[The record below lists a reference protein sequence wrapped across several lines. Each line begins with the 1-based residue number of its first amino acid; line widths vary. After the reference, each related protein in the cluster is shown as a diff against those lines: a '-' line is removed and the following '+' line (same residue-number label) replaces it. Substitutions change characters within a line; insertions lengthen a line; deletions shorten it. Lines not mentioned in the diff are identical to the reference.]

1 MKEKTNQLVSVI
13 ILSKNEEAN
22 IQHAI
27 CSVNGWSDDVHV
39 VDSGSTDKTIE
50 IARNLNANIHE
61 HKWTNW
67 AEQRNWALATID
79 LKYKWVLF
87 LDADEQLTQE
97 SRSEI
102 SQRIYLEN
110 DSIGFY
116 IGFEYYF
123 LGKPLLKVMKPHF
136 RLVRKSKVKW
146 QTVGARET
154 CNIPDN
160 SPHIRAKLLHK
171 DNKGLKAWL
180 EKQTQNAF
188 LDAQMIYEIRK
199 KKDIDVS
206 SMSKFKLGYYKKCP
220 MLLMPLISFFHKLF
234 CSFSLKN
241 GFTGFLYIT
250 VLSIC
255 YQLIVALRYYEL
267 NYLNNKTDRA

>member
-1 MKEKTNQLVSVI
+1 MGNVSVI
-13 ILSKNEEAN
+13 ILTLNEEQNLTYALN
-22 IQHAI
+22 SIKDL
-27 CSVNGWSDDVHV
+27 SDDVCV
-39 VDSGSTDKTIE
+39 VDSGSIDNTCK
-50 IARNLNANIHE
+50 IAKDFGARVFNNP
-61 HKWTNW
+61 WRGW
-67 AEQRNWALATID
+67 GEQRNWAIQNCD
-79 LKYKWVLF
+79 LKYNWILF

-146 QTVGARET
+146 QAVGARET
-154 CNIPDN
+154 RNIPDN
-160 SPHIRAKLLHK
+160 SPHIKAKLLHK

>member
-1 MKEKTNQLVSVI
+1 MANISVI
-13 ILSKNEEAN
+13 ILTLNEEQNLTFALN
-22 IQHAI
+22 SIEDL
-27 CSVNGWSDDVHV
+27 SDDVCV
-39 VDSGSTDKTIE
+39 IDSGSTDDTCK
-50 IARNLNANIHE
+50 IAKNFRARLFYNP
-61 HKWTNW
+61 WPGW
-67 AEQRNWALATID
+67 GEQRNWAIQNCD
-79 LKYKWVLF
+79 LKYNWILF

-102 SQRIYLEN
+102 SQRIDMEN

-136 RLVRKSKVKW
+136 RLVRRGKVKW

-154 CNIPDN
+154 CNITDN
-160 SPHIRAKLLHK
+160 LPHIKAELLHK

-199 KKDIDVS
+199 KNDFDLS
-206 SMSKFKLGYYKKCP
+206 SIGRSKLTYYKKCP
-220 MLLMPLISFFHKLF
+220 VLLMPLISFVHKLF
-234 CSFSLKN
+234 CSFLRKN
-241 GFTGFLYIT
+241 GFRGLLYIT
-250 VLSIC
+250 ALSIW

-267 NYLNNKTDRA
+267 IYLNSKVDRT